1 MDAFFASV
9 EQRDDPTLRGRP
21 VAVGGSSRRG
31 VVAAASYEARAYGVH
46 SALSSR
52 IAAQRCPDLVFVR
65 PRFAVYKAVSAQIRA
80 VFAEHTAL
88 IEPLSLDEAYLDV
101 SATAKTLDDAVAVA
115 RAIKAEILRRT
126 HLTATAGVA
135 SGKFLAKLASG
146 RDKPDGLTVIR
157 PEEEAEVLRKLP
169 VAEFHG
175 IGPATAGKLTAMG
188 IHTGAQ
194 LAAHDREALRA
205 RFGKRGPYFQDIARG
220 IDERPVRPDR
230 IRKSVSKETTFDADK
245 DDHDALAAELPALA
259 ERVWANLERHGL
271 RGSGVVVKVKYRDH
285 TIRTRQTR
293 LASPVSSAAA
303 LAEAAERLLRA
314 KLPLEMPVRL
324 LGVGVRD
331 LSDGEP
337 EASTQRIAPGENLRF
352 EF

>member
-1 MDAFFASV
+1 MDAFYASV
-9 EQRDDPTLRGRP
+9 EQRDDPSLRGRP
-21 VAVGGSSRRG
+21 VAVGGSSARG

-46 SALSSR
+46 SALASR

-65 PRFAVYKAVSAQIRA
+65 PRFDVYKAVSQQIRA
-80 VFAEHTAL
+80 VFAEYTDL

-101 SATAKTLDDAVAVA
+101 SAAASTLDAAVAIA
-115 RAIKAEILRRT
+115 RAIKADILART
-126 HLTATAGVA
+126 RLTATAGVA

-146 RDKPDGLTVIR
+146 RNKPDGLTVIR
-157 PEEEAEVLRKLP
+157 PEEEEQVLRELP

-175 IGPATAGKLTAMG
+175 IGPATAGKLEAMG

-245 DDHDALAAELPALA
+245 HDHDALAAELPALA
-259 ERVWANLERHGL
+259 EKVWDNLQRVGR
-271 RGSGVVVKVKYRDH
+271 RGTGVVVKVKYRDH
-285 TIRTRQTR
+285 TLRTRQTR
-293 LASPVSSAAA
+293 LPAPVASAAE
-303 LAEAAERLLRA
+303 LARVAEQVLRT
-314 KLPLEMPVRL
+314 KLPLAMPVRL
-324 LGVGVRD
+324 LGVGVHQLHD
-331 LSDGEP
+331 EGEG
-337 EASTQRIAPGENLRF
+337 EVLPGQTLRLDF
-352 EF
+352 